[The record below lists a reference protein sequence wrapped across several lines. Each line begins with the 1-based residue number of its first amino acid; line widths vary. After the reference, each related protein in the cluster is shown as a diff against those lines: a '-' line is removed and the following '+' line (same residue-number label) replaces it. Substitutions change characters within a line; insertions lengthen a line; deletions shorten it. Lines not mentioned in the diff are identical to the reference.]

1 MNIAKQLQDKMNSEI
16 LAVQLEREQR
26 EAEEQRIAEQN
37 ALYEGG
43 LGMLSA
49 GHGRDGPVPTE
60 PGLADAFGVL
70 AE

>member
-1 MNIAKQLQDKMNSEI
+1 MTSEI
-16 LAVQLEREQR
+16 LAFQLEREQR
-26 EAEEQRIAEQN
+26 EAEEQRIAKQN

-49 GHGRDGPVPTE
+49 GHVRDGPVPAE